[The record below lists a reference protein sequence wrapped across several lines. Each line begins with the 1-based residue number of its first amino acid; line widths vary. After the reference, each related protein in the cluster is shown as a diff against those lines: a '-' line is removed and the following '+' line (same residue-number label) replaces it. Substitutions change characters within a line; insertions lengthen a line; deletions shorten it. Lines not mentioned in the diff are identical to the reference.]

1 MLIWQPLALA
11 STLTPPLEPAPGT
24 DIPAET
30 HWNAAEMV
38 LHIKQCAGATRK
50 TKKGKGYARSGPQSP
65 QRANRTEKGAEGSV
79 WLHGW
84 THHQQQQQ
92 RQQHHH
98 HSCRRLNPAPLQL
111 LLISLAAAAS
121 EP

>member
-1 MLIWQPLALA
+1 MLSTFHADLAAFGFL
-11 STLTPPLEPAPGT
+11 LLLQPAPGT

-50 TKKGKGYARSGPQSP
+50 TKKKKGYARSGPQSP

-79 WLHGW
+79 
-84 THHQQQQQ
+84 
-92 RQQHHH
+92 
-98 HSCRRLNPAPLQL
+98 
-111 LLISLAAAAS
+111 
-121 EP
+121 